1 MKNIVFL
8 SQKVGGNIIFTDYWK
23 VLVLIILGMG
33 NTVFFCAKKL
43 MERWYLLITKKAL
56 FWTFRLWKIRPLLS
70 REVDRKMIFT
80 GYWEVLVLN
89 FSVMGN
95 AVFFFKD
102 DFYLVFLIFPGYSRT
117 WEIWFFA
124 QWLNRFV
131 FLVFLVFPRTVIYN
145 QCSEGILDVFLP

>member
-1 MKNIVFL
+1 MSFLEMKNIVFL

-43 MERWYLLITKKAL
+43 MERWYLLITEKAL
-56 FWTFRLWKIRPLLS
+56 FWTFRWWKTRSFLS
-70 REVDRKMIFT
+70 QKVDRKMIFT

-95 AVFFFKD
+95 D
-102 DFYLVFLIFPGYSRT
+102 IYLVFLSSPWYSRT

-124 QWLNRFV
+124 QCLIMRDEKS
-131 FLVFLVFPRTVIYN
+131 
-145 QCSEGILDVFLP
+145 C